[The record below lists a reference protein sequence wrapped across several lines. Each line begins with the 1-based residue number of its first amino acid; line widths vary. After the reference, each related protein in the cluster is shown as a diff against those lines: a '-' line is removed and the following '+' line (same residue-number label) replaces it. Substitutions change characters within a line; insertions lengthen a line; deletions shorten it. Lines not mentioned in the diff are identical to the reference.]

1 MKKNKGFTF
10 VELMIALTI
19 FALVSL
25 GIYATFSTGLNAWR
39 RGEDATRLQQ
49 EARWALDKIAQELR
63 GAVLYN
69 YGANYPE
76 LGSFLGEESKISFLS
91 QIYNL
96 AAKTS
101 EVKKITYSLEVP
113 DYGEIHKTIIGTTQ
127 EKLSRVVVRYEEIE
141 APLES
146 LQRKEE
152 TLLQT
157 LQTKETTP
165 VQSEPITNLVKQGGL
180 SFSYAFK
187 QGVGDEETT
196 TWKDSWEDKTKLP
209 QGVKITLILQN
220 PKNPKEEAIFTK
232 TVFLEQGTIGQ
243 ISVEQ

>member
-1 MKKNKGFTF
+1 MKNKKGFTF

-19 FALVSL
+19 FALISL

-63 GAVLYN
+63 GAVIYN
-69 YGANYPE
+69 YGDSYPE
-76 LGSFLGEESKISFLS
+76 LGSFLGERSKISFLS
-91 QIYNL
+91 LVYSPVSKI
-96 AAKTS
+96 S

-113 DYGEIHKTIIGTTQ
+113 DYGEIHKTVIGTHQ
-127 EKLSRVVVRYEEIE
+127 EKLSKVIVNYEENQ

-152 TLLQT
+152 ALLQT
-157 LQTKETTP
+157 LETKEITP
-165 VQSEPITNLVKQGGL
+165 AKSEPLTNLVKSGGL

-187 QGVGDEETT
+187 QGAGEEETT
-196 TWKDSWEDKTKLP
+196 VWKESWEDKTKLP

-220 PKNPKEEAIFTK
+220 PKNIKEEAIFTK
-232 TVFLEQGTIGQ
+232 TVFLEQGSVGQ
-243 ISVEQ
+243 SSVEQ

>member
-1 MKKNKGFTF
+1 MCLRRGFTF
-10 VELMIALTI
+10 IELLIALTI

-63 GAVLYN
+63 GAALYN
-69 YGANYPE
+69 YGADYPE
-76 LGSFLGEESKISFLS
+76 LGSFLGGENKISFLS
-91 QIYNL
+91 LIYSP
-96 AAKTS
+96 ASKIS
-101 EVKKITYSLEVP
+101 EIKKITYSLEVP
-113 DYGEIHKTIIGTTQ
+113 DYGEIHKTVVGTHQ
-127 EKLSRVVVRYEEIE
+127 EKLSKIIVNYEENQ

-152 TLLQT
+152 TLLQA
-157 LQTKETTP
+157 LETKEVTP
-165 VQSEPITNLVKQGGL
+165 VKSEPVTNLVKSGGL

-187 QGVGDEETT
+187 QGAGDEEVTV
-196 TWKDSWEDKTKLP
+196 WKAAWEDKTKLP
-209 QGVKITLILQN
+209 RGVKITLILQN

-243 ISVEQ
+243 ISEEQ